1 MYNNINIYLNMM
13 RIKFYKK
20 KKKLIISVLIL
31 YIFYI
36 SNYFEYFYYIK
47 KFYDIYIR
55 ERIYFLHLF
64 SYLVYYDL
72 N

>member
-13 RIKFYKK
+13 RIKFYK

-47 KFYDIYIR
+47 KFYDIYIHK
-55 ERIYFLHLF
+55 RIYFLHLF